1 MKLLSAIVAASAA
14 LVCSTAPAVAG
25 AAPVPPARRII
36 SNVAPRRD
44 TRGDIVNAHDGQIIR
59 EAGTWYWFAAGY
71 LACKEYPGLGG
82 CAGCAGKPI
91 GPACGCGFEPQT
103 AVNLYTSD
111 DLVTW
116 TPHGDV
122 LEMASRPHNTSLF
135 SPRVLYND
143 ATETWVMWYNFV
155 PKYSYAV
162 ATSKSPFGPFKTV
175 STTAGASFKWGQHGA
190 CASFGRGRPN
200 TCLGDFSLFKDDDG
214 AGYMLYSHDPG
225 PTAAAGVSGKLS
237 VARLTP
243 DFTASAWD
251 KQTGAGEEALELTG
265 WEAPAMFKFGGWYY
279 ALTSAACCYCGGGG
293 TVFVHRARSPLGP
306 YETQAAP
313 ISFGNG
319 TSTRTQGQQT
329 TVTTLPSGAL
339 VWQGDRW
346 QTAPDRLK
354 AHDFQFWTCLSIS
367 DDGWIAPMAWV
378 DEFDLEDCHQID
390 GR

>member
-14 LVCSTAPAVAG
+14 LVCSTGAPVAG

-122 LEMASRPHNTSLF
+122 LEMASRPSNTSLF

-143 ATETWVMWYNFV
+143 ATKTWVMWYKFV
-155 PKYSYAV
+155 PNYSYAV

-175 STTAGASFKWGQHGA
+175 SPTAGSSGVA
-190 CASFGRGRPN
+190 
-200 TCLGDFSLFKDDDG
+200 TV
-214 AGYMLYSHDPG
+214 
-225 PTAAAGVSGKLS
+225 TALPSNV
-237 VARLTP
+237 
-243 DFTASAWD
+243 
-251 KQTGAGEEALELTG
+251 
-265 WEAPAMFKFGGWYY
+265 
-279 ALTSAACCYCGGGG
+279 
-293 TVFVHRARSPLGP
+293 
-306 YETQAAP
+306 
-313 ISFGNG
+313 
-319 TSTRTQGQQT
+319 T
-329 TVTTLPSGAL
+329 TVASSLDVPGEYA
-339 VWQGDRW
+339 V
-346 QTAPDRLK
+346 
-354 AHDFQFWTCLSIS
+354 
-367 DDGWIAPMAWV
+367 
-378 DEFDLEDCHQID
+378 
-390 GR
+390 